1 MTPEEIF
8 SGLSKANE
16 KYGMFRIMTEDD
28 SAEDAKFLFSADDSL
43 TSVDMETCAGSR
55 ILEGYHPAF
64 DATAIAKMR
73 AAGGKLVGKTN
84 MDEFGFGTFGVNSAY
99 GIPRN
104 PFDTSRVCGGASSGS
119 ACAAAVLEDHV
130 SLAVSTGGS
139 ISNTAS
145 FCGIYGL
152 SPSYGRVS
160 RNGVIDH
167 GASMD
172 RVGLLSAKASD
183 LRKYLQII
191 AGKDEREITS
201 CVQPA
206 LTDEH
211 VKLTSVAVP
220 KEALRGIS
228 KGVAD
233 AFSSALD
240 VLKGNGVQVELVDM
254 PILNYTTA
262 AYYELSASE
271 ACTNLARFVGMRYG
285 KQDGDL
291 SQKFDEY
298 FTSVRTPYF
307 GDEAKRR
314 ILLGTYLKMG
324 DGRVRFGKACQVRQ
338 QLIDAYKGIMKD
350 HDAVLAPTMP
360 LTAPTVDQ
368 AKAMSAMDCYTADF
382 LTAPACI
389 AGMPCV
395 SVPCGYDADGM
406 PVGMQFV
413 ADHWQ
418 DNTVLSAA
426 EDWEK
431 EFEARRPE
439 VVA

>member
-1 MTPEEIF
+1 MSIQEV
-8 SGLSKANE
+8 LSRLKETNDR
-16 KYGMFRIMTEDD
+16 YGMFRILADD
-28 SAEDAKFLFSADDSL
+28 LSAGDAGFLFSADDNL
-43 TSVDMETCAGSR
+43 TSIDMETCAGSR

-64 DATAIAKMR
+64 DAAAIAKLR
-73 AAGGKLVGKTN
+73 AAGGKLVGKSN

-119 ACAAAVLEDHV
+119 ACAAAVFEDMV
-130 SLAVSTGGS
+130 SLGVSTGGS
-139 ISNTAS
+139 VSNTAS
-145 FCGIYGL
+145 FCGVFGMT
-152 SPSYGRVS
+152 PTYGRVS

-172 RVGLLSAKASD
+172 RVGLLSAKAPA
-183 LRKYLQII
+183 LREYLKII
-191 AGKDEREITS
+191 AGKDEKEITS
-201 CVQPA
+201 CVQPEFR
-206 LTDEH
+206 DEH
-211 VKLTSVAVP
+211 AGVKSVAVP
-220 KEALRGIS
+220 KESLRGLS
-228 KGVAD
+228 KEIEKS
-233 AFSSALD
+233 FRSALNL
-240 VLKGNGVQVELVDM
+240 LKDNGVNVDLVDM

-291 SQKFDEY
+291 SQTFDEY
-298 FTSVRTPYF
+298 FTSMRTPYF

-314 ILLGTYLKMG
+314 ILLGTFLKMG

-338 QLIDAYKGIMKD
+338 LLIDAYKDILKD
-350 HDAVLAPTMP
+350 HDAVLTPSMPTVAPTI
-360 LTAPTVDQ
+360 DQ
-368 AKAMSAMDCYTADF
+368 AKAMSAMDCYSADF

-395 SVPCGYDADGM
+395 SVPCGYSDGM

-413 ADHWQ
+413 ADHWN
-418 DNTVLSAA
+418 DHVVLSAA

-431 EFEARRPE
+431 LFDVKRPE
-439 VVA
+439 VIA